1 MSGNGELGQKRPEPR
16 TRSRGAL
23 AWLGSYFSYALTGYG
38 VQLRWPIGIMIV
50 TFTTSPP
57 DPSPAGLVTGTTA
70 MIQTFG
76 STLLI
81 VLLGYVLGNLEQ

>member
-1 MSGNGELGQKRPEPR
+1 
-16 TRSRGAL
+16 
-23 AWLGSYFSYALTGYG
+23 
-38 VQLRWPIGIMIV
+38 MIV